1 MPVLN
6 LNRTPYHAVHITPNR
21 KVTFSWSVSVF
32 PVLFFLKS
40 CLLFHFLRFY
50 FLLLFPC
57 LFCCLM
63 TFTSVLL
70 SVLPLV
76 VLTCVPPPSCINSVC
91 LFPHGCLFR
100 LIHRL
105 WFARIIITTYYYHY
119 LPTTRSSDLGQ
130 WSHGRC
136 ELASGWNGGGVISGT
151 CGDKNPVDSVLI
163 CQGLS
168 VWSLHYLPVSWWV
181 LSRYSNFLP
190 QLPPTVQASPTCI
203 HHHWIAA
210 SDSARWVLDKQWFK
224 KTSPVSTAPSE
235 HGIIT
240 NKQSIIIR
248 VSVCFQVALH
258 HDPGLLMES
267 SAAARH
273 FRYTSATQRSENGD
287 LQFSN
292 VNHRESRSMATSLIR
307 HTKTHARTAELL
319 WGLQSG
325 LILCSSDVIRE
336 QWVLSL
342 F

>member
-1 MPVLN
+1 MQFQNVPKIHSNCCRLQVNFIWPSLNYGIRLNCSQKLQKYTVVLFTN
-6 LNRTPYHAVHITPNR
+6 LLNASFECEQDSLSCCSHFDNVSPRWGPTERSHLVR
-21 KVTFSWSVSVF
+21 FSVSC
-32 PVLFFLKS
+32 FFFFFKS
-40 CLLFHFLRFY
+40 CLLFHFLHFY

-76 VLTCVPPPSCINSVC
+76 VLTCVPLPSCINSVC

-119 LPTTRSSDLGQ
+119 LPTNRSGDLGQ

-168 VWSLHYLPVSWWV
+168 VWSLHFLPVSWWV

-190 QLPPTVQASPTCI
+190 QLPPTVQASPTCV
-203 HHHWIAA
+203 HHHWTAA

-224 KTSPVSTAPSE
+224 KDLWRLCCSTV
-235 HGIIT
+235 
-240 NKQSIIIR
+240 Q
-248 VSVCFQVALH
+248 
-258 HDPGLLMES
+258 LLPLNMES
-267 SAAARH
+267 S
-273 FRYTSATQRSENGD
+273 
-287 LQFSN
+287 
-292 VNHRESRSMATSLIR
+292 LINS
-307 HTKTHARTAELL
+307 
-319 WGLQSG
+319 Q
-325 LILCSSDVIRE
+325 
-336 QWVLSL
+336 
-342 F
+342 